1 MMKYIILFILSL
13 NFIGCS
19 GRGLENAIENAMI
32 SSSGNKPPQ
41 SFRVANLQTMKDY
54 VFNTKDF
61 SFSLPSAKESDFT
74 KMGGWDG
81 MSMRDGKTI
90 VLGLKDSIVYHIHIT
105 SSIYKYEER
114 ERAIESEDL
123 AYVNNL
129 YHQYHPNKDISLQR
143 HGKEN
148 YICEVMEGVMDK
160 HIYPNKEKIS
170 FGCYKFNATRTKA
183 KIIGVNLTY
192 NKPNDPHLANEYTYE
207 DLQKRS
213 QRILDSLYI
222 KDGWEK

>member
-1 MMKYIILFILSL
+1 MMKYIVLFILSL

-32 SSSGNKPPQ
+32 SSSGNKPPL

-54 VFNTKDF
+54 VFNTEDF

-90 VLGLKDSIVYHIHIT
+90 VLGLKDSIVYHVELT
-105 SSIYKYEER
+105 VSTMAYTER
-114 ERAIESEDL
+114 ERAIESGDVSYINKL
-123 AYVNNL
+123 L
-129 YHQYHPNKDISLQR
+129 HQYHPNKNISLQR
-143 HGKEN
+143 HGKGN
-148 YICEVMEGVMDK
+148 YFCEVREGVIDK
-160 HIYPNKEKIS
+160 HIYPNKEEIS
-170 FGCYKFNATRTKA
+170 FGCYKFNPARTKA
-183 KIIGVNLTY
+183 REVALILTY
-192 NKPNDPHLANEYTYE
+192 NKPNDPRLAEEYTYE

>member
-54 VFNTKDF
+54 VFDTKDF

-90 VLGLKDSIVYHIHIT
+90 VLGLKDSIVYHIELT
-105 SSIYKYEER
+105 VSTMAYTER
-114 ERAIESEDL
+114 ERAIEAGDVGYLRSVIKID
-123 AYVNNL
+123 NNDKL
-129 YHQYHPNKDISLQR
+129 FIKKF
-143 HGKEN
+143 GKER
-148 YICEVMEGVMDK
+148 YVCTVME
-160 HIYPNKEKIS
+160 YTNAQYTNKKYVGYE
-170 FGCYKFNATRTKA
+170 CYKSNNNKTQSKSIHIR
-183 KIIGVNLTY
+183 LTY
-192 NKPNDPHLANEYTYE
+192 NKPNDPRLAEEYTYE

-222 KDGWEK
+222 KEGWEK

>member
-19 GRGLENAIENAMI
+19 SRGLENAIENAMI
-32 SSSGNKPPQ
+32 SSSGNKLPQ

-105 SSIYKYEER
+105 SSIYPYTER
-114 ERAIESEDL
+114 ELLKVEI
-123 AYVNNL
+123 
-129 YHQYHPNKDISLQR
+129 
-143 HGKEN
+143 
-148 YICEVMEGVMDK
+148 
-160 HIYPNKEKIS
+160 
-170 FGCYKFNATRTKA
+170 
-183 KIIGVNLTY
+183 
-192 NKPNDPHLANEYTYE
+192 
-207 DLQKRS
+207 
-213 QRILDSLYI
+213 
-222 KDGWEK
+222 

>member
-1 MMKYIILFILSL
+1 MKYIVLFILSL

-54 VFNTKDF
+54 VFNTEDF

-90 VLGLKDSIVYHIHIT
+90 VLGLKDSIVYHVELT
-105 SSIYKYEER
+105 VSTMAYAER
-114 ERAIESEDL
+114 ELLKQEIF
-123 AYVNNL
+123 
-129 YHQYHPNKDISLQR
+129 
-143 HGKEN
+143 
-148 YICEVMEGVMDK
+148 
-160 HIYPNKEKIS
+160 HI
-170 FGCYKFNATRTKA
+170 
-183 KIIGVNLTY
+183 
-192 NKPNDPHLANEYTYE
+192 
-207 DLQKRS
+207 
-213 QRILDSLYI
+213 
-222 KDGWEK
+222 

>member
-1 MMKYIILFILSL
+1 MKYIIVFILSL
-13 NFIGCS
+13 SFLGCS

-41 SFRVANLQTMKDY
+41 SFRVANLQTMRDY
-54 VFNTKDF
+54 VFDTKDF

-81 MSMRDGKTI
+81 MSMRDGKSI

-105 SSIYKYEER
+105 SSIYPYTER
-114 ERAIESEDL
+114 ERAIENGDV
-123 AYVNNL
+123 AYINKL
-129 YHQYHPNKDISLQR
+129 FHQYHPNEDKALQK

-148 YICEVMEGVMDK
+148 YICEVMEGVIDK
-160 HIYPNKEKIS
+160 QIYPNKEKIS
-170 FGCYKFNATRTKA
+170 FGCYKFNTTRTKA
-183 KIIGVNLTY
+183 KIVGVNLTY
-192 NKPNDPHLANEYTYE
+192 NKPNDPCLAEEYTYE